1 MLASFRTFAIA
12 DSLFM
17 LLPKS
22 ALLLDLPHLQKYAV
36 FSKAELA
43 NVSDDYHIIGIAGA
57 EAQAFVTQYFGE
69 ASQALNLVDQ
79 GAIIR
84 DGERFIAIVKRAT
97 AETIISQ
104 SGQTLF
110 DATAWQA
117 LEIKAGYPNIDAAHS
132 GQYVAQMCNLQAIN
146 GISFTKGCYMGQE
159 TIARMKYRGG
169 NKRALYILSGTS
181 SLNITTDTQLEIALE
196 DGFRRGGNIIECV
209 QYGDKVL
216 LTAVLPN
223 DTENNAQLRIANDE
237 SSQLSII
244 ELPYSLVDA

>member
-1 MLASFRTFAIA
+1 
-12 DSLFM
+12 
-17 LLPKS
+17 
-22 ALLLDLPHLQKYAV
+22 
-36 FSKAELA
+36 
-43 NVSDDYHIIGIAGA
+43 
-57 EAQAFVTQYFGE
+57 
-69 ASQALNLVDQ
+69 
-79 GAIIR
+79 
-84 DGERFIAIVKRAT
+84 
-97 AETIISQ
+97 
-104 SGQTLF
+104 
-110 DATAWQA
+110 
-117 LEIKAGYPNIDAAHS
+117 
-132 GQYVAQMCNLQAIN
+132 
-146 GISFTKGCYMGQE
+146 MGQE

>member
-1 MLASFRTFAIA
+1 
-12 DSLFM
+12 
-17 LLPKS
+17 
-22 ALLLDLPHLQKYAV
+22 
-36 FSKAELA
+36 
-43 NVSDDYHIIGIAGA
+43 
-57 EAQAFVTQYFGE
+57 
-69 ASQALNLVDQ
+69 
-79 GAIIR
+79 
-84 DGERFIAIVKRAT
+84 
-97 AETIISQ
+97 
-104 SGQTLF
+104 
-110 DATAWQA
+110 
-117 LEIKAGYPNIDAAHS
+117 
-132 GQYVAQMCNLQAIN
+132 
-146 GISFTKGCYMGQE
+146 MGQE

-181 SLNITTDTQLEIALE
+181 RLNITTDTQLEIALE